1 MRAIIRLKQ
10 AGMTRQQ
17 IANAIGATRQA
28 VGFWERGL
36 RSPDHDNR
44 QKLIALAESRGVLL
58 LAADFSKASAEE

>member
-1 MRAIIRLKQ
+1 
-10 AGMTRQQ
+10 MTRPQ

-36 RSPDHDNR
+36 RSPGHDYR

-58 LAADFSKASAEE
+58 LAADFNKDSDNEDS